1 MEPIAKQNKETIS
14 PSKTRQPET
23 AKVFKF
29 NPFLAEFQRDPYP
42 TYHRL
47 RIEDPVHRSF
57 DTWVLTRYADVKSVL
72 RDPRFGA
79 DQVPKR
85 IKNKSHYFEE
95 QQRYLKTLVQMS
107 GKFFF
112 YLDPPD
118 HTRLRGLVSKAFSA
132 KVVEHMRPQIHEI
145 VDESINKVRDT
156 GVMDIVVDLSCPLPV
171 IVIARMLGVPVE
183 DSSKLGQ
190 WSNEMSRII
199 DPLMSLEDYDQLNQ
213 VAVEF
218 TDYFRDLIVERRKTP
233 KEDLIS
239 ALIAARDQGDKL
251 SEDELLS
258 VCMVLFVTGEETTVH
273 TIGNGMLALLRHP
286 DQMELLRRNPII
298 IQSAVEEI
306 LRYDSPVQQ
315 TARIAMEDVEIGGK
329 TIRAGENVLVSFGAA
344 NRDPAQFSKPDQ
356 LNLIRD
362 ENHHLAFGDSIHYC
376 LGAALARLQGQ
387 IAINTLMQ
395 RLPDLKLNTDKLE
408 WRKNINIRG
417 LKSLPVSFT
426 P

>member
-1 MEPIAKQNKETIS
+1 MDPIAKQNKETIS
-14 PSKTRQPET
+14 PGKVKQPGA
-23 AKVFKF
+23 AKAFKF
-29 NPFLAEFQRDPYP
+29 NPFLAEFQSDPYP

-47 RIEDPVHRSF
+47 RVEDPIHRSF
-57 DTWVLTRYADVKSVL
+57 DTWVLTRYADVKAVL

-95 QQRYLKTLVQMS
+95 QQRDIKTLVQMS

-132 KVVEHMRPQIHEI
+132 KVVERMHPQIHEI

-171 IVIARMLGVPVE
+171 IVIARMLGVPAE

-213 VAVEF
+213 VAVAF
-218 TDYFRDLIVERRKTP
+218 TEYFRDLIVERRKKP

-258 VCMVLFVTGEETTVH
+258 VCLMLFVTGEETTVH

-286 DQMELLRRNPII
+286 DQMELLKRNPTI

-315 TARIAMEDVEIGGK
+315 TARIAREDVEIGDK
-329 TIRAGENVLVSFGAA
+329 IIRSGENVLVSLGAA
-344 NRDPAQFSKPDQ
+344 NRDPAQFSNPAQ
-356 LNLIRD
+356 LDLIRD
-362 ENHHLAFGDSIHYC
+362 ENHHLAFSDSIHYC
-376 LGAALARLQGQ
+376 LGAALARIQSQ
-387 IAINTLMQ
+387 IAINTLVQ
-395 RLPDLKLNTDKLE
+395 RLPNLKLNTEKLE

>member
-57 DTWVLTRYADVKSVL
+57 DTWVLTRYADVKAVL

-95 QQRYLKTLVQMS
+95 QQRDLKTLVQMS

-132 KVVEHMRPQIHEI
+132 KVVEH
-145 VDESINKVRDT
+145 ESINKVRDT

-171 IVIARMLGVPVE
+171 IVIARMLGVPAE

-286 DQMELLRRNPII
+286 DQMELLKRNPII

>member
-1 MEPIAKQNKETIS
+1 MEPITKHNKETIS
-14 PSKTRQPET
+14 PGKVKQPGA
-23 AKVFKF
+23 AKAFKF
-29 NPFLAEFQRDPYP
+29 NPFLAEFQSDPYP

-47 RIEDPVHRSF
+47 RVEDPVHRSF
-57 DTWVLTRYADVKSVL
+57 DTWVITRYADVKAVL

-95 QQRYLKTLVQMS
+95 QQRDIKTLVQMS

-132 KVVEHMRPQIHEI
+132 KVVERMRPQIHEI

-171 IVIARMLGVPVE
+171 IVIARMLGVPAE

-199 DPLMSLEDYDQLNQ
+199 DPLMSLEDYDHLNQ
-213 VAVEF
+213 VAVAF
-218 TDYFRDLIVERRKTP
+218 TEYFRGLIVERRKRP

-258 VCMVLFVTGEETTVH
+258 VCLMLFLTGEETTVH

-286 DQMELLRRNPII
+286 DQMELLKRNPTI

-315 TARIAMEDVEIGGK
+315 TARIAREDVEIGDK
-329 TIRAGENVLVSFGAA
+329 IIRSGENVLVSLGAA
-344 NRDPAQFSKPDQ
+344 NRDPAQFSNPAQ
-356 LNLIRD
+356 LDLIRD
-362 ENHHLAFGDSIHYC
+362 ENHHLAFSDSIHYC
-376 LGAALARLQGQ
+376 LGAALARIQSQ
-387 IAINTLMQ
+387 IAINTLVQ
-395 RLPDLKLNTDKLE
+395 RLPNLKLNTEKLE

>member
-57 DTWVLTRYADVKSVL
+57 DTWVLTRYADVKAVL

-95 QQRYLKTLVQMS
+95 QQRDLKTLVQMS

-171 IVIARMLGVPVE
+171 IVIARMLGVPAE

-286 DQMELLRRNPII
+286 DQMELLKRNPII

>member
-1 MEPIAKQNKETIS
+1 
-14 PSKTRQPET
+14 
-23 AKVFKF
+23 
-29 NPFLAEFQRDPYP
+29 
-42 TYHRL
+42 
-47 RIEDPVHRSF
+47 
-57 DTWVLTRYADVKSVL
+57 
-72 RDPRFGA
+72 
-79 DQVPKR
+79 
-85 IKNKSHYFEE
+85 
-95 QQRYLKTLVQMS
+95 
-107 GKFFF
+107 
-112 YLDPPD
+112 
-118 HTRLRGLVSKAFSA
+118 
-132 KVVEHMRPQIHEI
+132 MRPQIHEI

-171 IVIARMLGVPVE
+171 IVIARMLGVPAE

>member
-1 MEPIAKQNKETIS
+1 MDPIAKQNKETIS
-14 PSKTRQPET
+14 PGKVKQPGA
-23 AKVFKF
+23 AKAFKF
-29 NPFLAEFQRDPYP
+29 NPFLAEFQVDPYP

-47 RIEDPVHRSF
+47 RVEDPVHRSF
-57 DTWVLTRYADVKSVL
+57 DTWVLTRYADVKAVL

-95 QQRYLKTLVQMS
+95 QQRDIKTLVQMS

-171 IVIARMLGVPVE
+171 IVIARMLGVPAE

-213 VAVEF
+213 VAVAF
-218 TDYFRDLIVERRKTP
+218 TEYFRDLIVERRKRP

-258 VCMVLFVTGEETTVH
+258 VCLMLFVTGEETTVH

-286 DQMELLRRNPII
+286 DQMELLKRNPTI

-315 TARIAMEDVEIGGK
+315 TARIAIEDVEIGDK
-329 TIRAGENVLVSFGAA
+329 TIRSGENVLVSLGAA
-344 NRDPAQFSKPDQ
+344 NRDPAQFSNPAQ
-356 LNLIRD
+356 LDLIRD
-362 ENHHLAFGDSIHYC
+362 ENHHLAFSDSIHYC
-376 LGAALARLQGQ
+376 LGAALARLQSQ
-387 IAINTLMQ
+387 IAINTLVQ
-395 RLPDLKLNTDKLE
+395 RLPNLKLTTEKLE